1 MLYTNIES
9 DYSLKRI
16 MPMLRR
22 INQNHVLVV
31 IFFENTE
38 VDKLAQMEPEHVRD
52 IYLKTFAEK
61 TGMDKKK
68 ISLELRKNG
77 IQTVL
82 TKPENLTIDSI
93 NKYLELKARGV
104 I

>member
-1 MLYTNIES
+1 LYTNIES
-9 DYSLKRI
+9 EYSLKRI
-16 MPMLRR
+16 LPLLKR
-22 INQNHVLVV
+22 INQKHLLVV

-38 VDKLAQMEPEHVRD
+38 IDKTAKMNPKNVSD

-61 TGMDKKK
+61 HHMDKKQ

-82 TKPENLTIDSI
+82 TKPENLSVDTI
-93 NKYLELKARGV
+93 NKYLELKARGM